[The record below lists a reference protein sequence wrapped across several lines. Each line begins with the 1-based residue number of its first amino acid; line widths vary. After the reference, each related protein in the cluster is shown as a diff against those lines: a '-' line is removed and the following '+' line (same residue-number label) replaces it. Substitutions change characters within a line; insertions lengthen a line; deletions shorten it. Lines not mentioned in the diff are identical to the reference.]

1 MIDGFSV
8 LGHRCHMG
16 GSLVVIPHHL
26 QPITVH
32 RVITNQSFPDLFT
45 QFLNVTILIECLC
58 VLYCSGNI
66 PGYYST
72 QICSQKYISRDGI
85 CYPLLSLTPSRHMT
99 YLHIMIL
106 VRVGSRAYLEQY
118 VQLWIL
124 NPLIFFS
131 FYLHVHNPL

>member
-1 MIDGFSV
+1 MSNVMINGFSV

-16 GSLVVIPHHL
+16 IPGSYSSPSPTHYSL
-26 QPITVH
+26 QSYH
-32 RVITNQSFPDLFT
+32 NQSFPNRFT
-45 QFLNVTILIECLC
+45 QFLNITILIECLC

-72 QICSQKYISRDGI
+72 QICSQKYISRDDI
-85 CYPLLSLTPSRHMT
+85 CYPLLFLTPSRHMT
-99 YLHIMIL
+99 YLYVMIL

-124 NPLIFFS
+124 NP
-131 FYLHVHNPL
+131 